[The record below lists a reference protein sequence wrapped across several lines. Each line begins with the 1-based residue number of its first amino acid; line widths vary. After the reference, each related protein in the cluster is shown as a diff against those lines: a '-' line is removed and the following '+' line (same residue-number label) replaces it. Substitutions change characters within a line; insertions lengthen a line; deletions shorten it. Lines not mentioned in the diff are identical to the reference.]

1 MAWIV
6 LTSKLCVLKINPLLP
21 KVCLFELGLLLN
33 FYAVIFTAILTDAII
48 FPLIVLMIG
57 VEKIVGWALSYHFM
71 HHTEASVKDAKLV
84 ISAER

>member
-1 MAWIV
+1 M
-6 LTSKLCVLKINPLLP
+6 
-21 KVCLFELGLLLN
+21 
-33 FYAVIFTAILTDAII
+33 IFTAILTDAII